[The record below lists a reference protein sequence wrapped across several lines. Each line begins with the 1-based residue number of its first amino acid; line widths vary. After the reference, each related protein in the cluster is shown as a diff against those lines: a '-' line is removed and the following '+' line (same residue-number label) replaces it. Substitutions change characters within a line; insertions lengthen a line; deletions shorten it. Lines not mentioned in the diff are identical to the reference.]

1 MAVTFRCNAHC
12 VMCNVW
18 KRRQADAIQP
28 EHMRK
33 LPPALRT
40 VNLTGGEPF
49 LRADLPDFV
58 REVRARCRR
67 AVITLST
74 NAYLPDRIIEMMGT
88 IRRIDPRVRLAV
100 SLDGIGAA
108 HDRIRGDEGA
118 FDRAVGLVGRLA
130 ADGFAGLRLGMTVCS
145 LNADQFDGVA
155 ALARRH
161 GLELGVVAAHAA
173 RTHLDVDAVPPGS
186 MPPCLD
192 EQFQHA
198 LSRWLR
204 SWRPKQWLRA
214 HFAYHT
220 WRRLRGRTWPFR
232 CRAAEDFFFVQ
243 ADGTVYG
250 CSVAGRALGS
260 LIDRS
265 WAEIWGSPEADEARR
280 SAARC
285 PQACWM
291 ICTARGVYRSRAAW
305 VVGWIL
311 KGKLLAHLGRLRLGG
326 GGAS

>member
-18 KRRQADAIQP
+18 KRRQADELLP

-49 LRADLPDFV
+49 LRTDLPDFV

-67 AVITLST
+67 AVITIST
-74 NAYLPDRIIEMMGT
+74 NAYLPDRIVEMMGT
-88 IRRIDPRVRLAV
+88 IRRTDPRVRLAV
-100 SLDGIGAA
+100 SLDGLGEA

-118 FDRAVGLVGRLA
+118 FDRAVALIERLA
-130 ADGFAGLRLGMTVCS
+130 ADGFAGLRLSMTVCS
-145 LNADQFDGVA
+145 LNADQLDGVA
-155 ALARRH
+155 ALAQRH

-173 RTHLDVDAVPPGS
+173 RTHLNVDAVPSGR
-186 MPPCLD
+186 MPPHVD
-192 EQFQHA
+192 EQFRRA
-198 LSRWLR
+198 VSRWLR

-220 WRRLRGRTWPFR
+220 WRRLLGRTWRFR
-232 CRAAEDFFFVQ
+232 CRAGEDFFFLQ
-243 ADGTVYG
+243 ADGTVYS
-250 CSVAGRALGS
+250 CSVDGRALGS

-265 WAEIWGSPEADEARR
+265 WEEIWRSAEADDARR
-280 SAARC
+280 RAARC

-291 ICTARGVYRSRAAW
+291 ICTARGVYRSRAPC
-305 VVGWIL
+305 VIGWIV
-311 KGKLLAHLGRLRLGG
+311 KNKLLAHLGRLRVGG
-326 GGAS
+326 GDAP